1 MNLFL
6 VKTKLIGDGQLDRE
20 VFVVVVHGRY
30 YNRSGGFGHGF
41 FGKLV
46 RLIIWPIQESILAH
60 PILCFSTGNS

>member
-46 RLIIWPIQESILAH
+46 RLII
-60 PILCFSTGNS
+60 